1 MTQTKYLI
9 QVLTLDDNILRYKVS
24 NYEIKEGMILFT
36 DSKTGM
42 NKSFPTSRTTIDQVV
57 EWNHQR

>member
-1 MTQTKYLI
+1 MTDKKFLI

-36 DSKTGM
+36 DPKTGM
-42 NKSFPTSRTTIDQVV
+42 NKSFPTSRITIDQVV
-57 EWNHQR
+57 E